1 MDGFAKELESSKN
14 ELSPWVTLVEWKVEL
29 PGGRTEVFHS
39 FELAETA
46 DKKAPL
52 VRQYWAAC

>member
-14 ELSPWVTLVEWKVEL
+14 ELSPWVTLVEWKVEWKVEL

-52 VRQYWAAC
+52 VRQY